1 MAEFRLNQPI
11 TTQDAKV
18 EVSVTRE
25 QPLAVGKHRFRLIV
39 VDQAGN
45 ESVPD
50 EIEVVVLDNERP
62 TAILEGPK
70 TINFGQAF
78 VLNGDK
84 SSDPNGPITQ
94 YRWELIESPNRDD
107 R

>member
-1 MAEFRLNQPI
+1 MAEFRLHPPL
-11 TTQDAKV
+11 TTQDPKV
-18 EVSVTRE
+18 EVTVDRE
-25 QPLAVGKHRFRLIV
+25 RPLAVGKHRFRLIV

-62 TAILEGPK
+62 TAVLEGPARV
-70 TINFGQAF
+70 NFGEAF
-78 VLNGDK
+78 VLTGER
-84 SSDPNGPITQ
+84 SSDPNGPIIQ
-94 YRWELIESPNRDD
+94 YRWELIESPNRD